1 MSKSVTQPTTQPLEV
16 VGPRPVSDK
25 LFDRLVALRRDLHQ
39 HPELGW
45 RETRTASRIEA
56 ELDRLGITHHRVG
69 ETGVLADL
77 SGPEGVPAVALR
89 ADMDGLPIPEETG
102 LPYASEEPGLMHACG
117 HDGHITI
124 VLGAAELLLAKDDR
138 PAPVRLVFQPAEELG
153 DGAKR
158 MIDAGALEGVGMIFG
173 GHLDRHYE
181 PGTIIVSDG
190 PVNASADAFRVQI
203 SGREG
208 HAGRPHE
215 AVDAIVVGSLMV
227 MALQTIV
234 SREINPDHPSVVSI
248 GMFRAGKVS
257 NAIAG
262 QAELQGTI
270 RAQDVEVRQHLKAS
284 VQRVA
289 ETTALLHGAD
299 LEFEFTESTPIL
311 YNRSPATDYAR
322 EAARSV
328 VPNDKLIE
336 LEHANM
342 GGEDFSRYLNEVPG
356 CYVRYGARVKGREG
370 FPSHSSK
377 FEFDEEALA
386 VGAAWMAEIAMVA
399 GREILKE

>member
-1 MSKSVTQPTTQPLEV
+1 MSKSVTQPLEV
-16 VGPRPVSDK
+16 VGPRPVSND
-25 LFDRLVALRRDLHQ
+25 LFDRLIALRRDLHK

-45 RETRTASRIEA
+45 QETRTASRIEA
-56 ELDRLGITHHRVG
+56 ELDRLGITHRRVG

-77 SGPEGVPAVALR
+77 PGPEGVPAVALR

-138 PAPVRLVFQPAEELG
+138 PAPIRLVFQPAEEMG

-158 MIDAGALEGVGMIFG
+158 MIDAGVLEGVGMIFG

-203 SGREG
+203 RGREG

-227 MALQTIV
+227 MAIQTIV

-270 RAQDVEVRQHLKAS
+270 RAQDLEVRQHLKAS
-284 VQRVA
+284 VKRVA

-356 CYVRYGARVKGREG
+356 CYVRYGAKVKGREG

>member
-1 MSKSVTQPTTQPLEV
+1 MANSSNPSSTRQLEV
-16 VGPRPVSDK
+16 VGPRPVSDA
-25 LFDRLVALRRDLHQ
+25 LFDRLVALRRDLHR

-56 ELDRLGITHHRVG
+56 ELDRLGIAHRRVE
-69 ETGVLADL
+69 ETGILADL
-77 SGPEGVPAVALR
+77 PGPDGVPAVALR

-102 LPYASEEPGLMHACG
+102 LPYASEEPGLMHACA
-117 HDGHITI
+117 HDGH
-124 VLGAAELLLAKDDR
+124 VAMLLGAAEILLANKDR
-138 PAPVRLVFQPAEELG
+138 PAPIRLIFQPAEELG

-158 MIDAGALEGVGMIFG
+158 MIEAGALEGVGMIFG

-181 PGTIIVSDG
+181 AGTVIVSDG
-190 PVNASADAFRVQI
+190 PVNASADAFRVHI

-215 AVDAIVVGSLMV
+215 AVDAVVIGSLMV
-227 MALQTIV
+227 MAIQTIV

-248 GMFRAGKVS
+248 GMFRAGNVS

-270 RAQDVEVRQHLKAS
+270 RAQDLDVRQHLKAS
-284 VQRVA
+284 VKRIA
-289 ETTALLHGAD
+289 ETTALLHGAE

-311 YNRSPATDYAR
+311 YNRPPGTDYAR
-322 EAARSV
+322 RAARNV
-328 VPNDKLIE
+328 VPDERVIE

-342 GGEDFSRYLNEVPG
+342 GGEDFSRYLNLMPG
-356 CYVRYGARVKGREG
+356 CYVRYGARVEGREG

-386 VGAAWMAEIAMVA
+386 IGAAWLAEIAMVA